1 MKIANRQFVA
11 PVLKFAGGFSL
22 SEMLVVISVIVL
34 LIGIGIPAA
43 RQITDSFES
52 SAGLKNVIS
61 AALSNAR
68 AIATKNQKYAGLRFQ
83 QDQNGRGYMIFIV
96 HDPAKGRW
104 DNEIDADPGVTGAG
118 LANGFR
124 AVKGL
129 KPVKLPA
136 NAGVMDLRIRLNLSN
151 EVDPSDTAIAV
162 AGDGAASNANIDDV
176 REVTDT
182 TTFSIIFSPS
192 GKLVIHDVRIRNRHG
207 RTEST
212 VLTESARYSND
223 DVFNTYTKIT
233 RPSMPYGRFFQD
245 DYAIFGL
252 GQEHSRNSFVIYD
265 KRAFAAVD
273 TSSRWTDYLSGLE
286 VLYINSYTGEIINK

>member
-43 RQITDSFES
+43 RQIIDSFES

-68 AIATKNQKYAGLRFQ
+68 AIAIKNPECAYAGLRFQ
-83 QDQNGRGYMIFIV
+83 QDQNGRGYMIFIIRDSSDIPTV
-96 HDPAKGRW
+96 K
-104 DNEIDADPGVTGAG
+104 EIDADPEVTGTG
-118 LANGFR
+118 LVNGFR

-129 KPVKLPA
+129 KPIKLPA
-136 NAGVMDLRIRLNLSN
+136 NVGLMDLNL
-151 EVDPSDTAIAV
+151 VDRVLVPGFGAVTSDTVINE
-162 AGDGAASNANIDDV
+162 DSLID
-176 REVTDT
+176 EPQELAEA
-182 TTFSIIFSPS
+182 TTFSIVFSKS
-192 GKLVIHDVRIRNRHG
+192 GKLVTHQVWVRNRHG
-207 RTEST
+207 RTPISES
-212 VLTESARYSND
+212 VLISND

-233 RPSMPYGRFFQD
+233 RPSVPYGMFIQD
-245 DYAIFGL
+245 DYWAVGFGP
-252 GQEHSRNSFVIYD
+252 ENSRNHFIIYD

-273 TSSRWTDYLSGLE
+273 TDSRWTDYLSVLE
-286 VLYINSYTGEIINK
+286 VLYVNSYTGEIINK